1 MYPFSEYLQS
11 YVYENNNLSTNG
23 KFRDDFRVST
33 WGRYLRKVWLDE
45 LPMLVNW
52 LKGDVKL
59 VGVRPLSEQ
68 YISLYP
74 KPLVEKRFQHRPG
87 LIPPYYAD
95 MPERFEQI
103 LESEQ
108 NYLTA
113 YEKHPLKTDATYLCK
128 AMINIVVN
136 GARSA

>member
-11 YVYENNNLSTNG
+11 YVYENNNLSING
-23 KFRDDFRVST
+23 KFHEDFRVST
-33 WGRYLRKVWLDE
+33 WGKYMRKVWLDE

-52 LKGDVKL
+52 FKGDVKL

-74 KPLVEKRFQHRPG
+74 KALAEKRLQHQPG
-87 LIPPYYAD
+87 LIPPFYAD
-95 MPERFEQI
+95 MPKRFEQI
-103 LESEQ
+103 LESEK
-108 NYLTA
+108 NYLAA

-128 AMINIVVN
+128 AMYNIVVN